1 MPEDRKRPAKEN
13 RFFFVVTGS
22 RATGSRVP
30 STMEWIS
37 FPFSSLS
44 GLVARRQSRI
54 QGSYRPTLL
63 LRARTLARCLAG
75 SARTRR
81 ISELRRLKFNSAR
94 GRPAN

>member
-44 GLVARRQSRI
+44 GLVARRQSL
-54 QGSYRPTLL
+54 PTLL